1 MFGFG
6 KKNAEVQSEKLLE
19 KKIDCFVSI
28 GFAASTN
35 KKIKTGDIC
44 IPKNII
50 CSNGKKKKTSNKIRL
65 LLKKRLNTKSFDED
79 LFCSEK
85 IVYQKYEKQIL
96 YEKFRVGLIDM
107 ESEGVQLTADK
118 HGIPFVAIKVILD
131 NSETSIP
138 KELVNLYINEK
149 NFLDLIK
156 IPILFP
162 KILKLGIDYFKAKNS
177 LLKVCK
183 SIFM

>member
-6 KKNAEVQSEKLLE
+6 KKNAEIQSEKLLE

-65 LLKKRLNTKSFDED
+65 LLKKKLNTKSFDED

-85 IVYQKYEKQIL
+85 IIYQKYEKQIL
-96 YEKFRVGLIDM
+96 YEKFQAGLIDM

-118 HGIPFVAIKVILD
+118 HDIPFVAIKVILD

-149 NFLDLIK
+149 KILDWIK
-156 IPILFP
+156 IPIFFP
-162 KILKLGIDYFKAKNS
+162 MILKLGIDYFKAKKNLSKVCNS
-177 LLKVCK
+177 LFK
-183 SIFM
+183 

>member
-6 KKNAEVQSEKLLE
+6 KKNAKIQSERLLE

-65 LLKKRLNTKSFDED
+65 LLKKKLNTKSFDED

-85 IVYQKYEKQIL
+85 IIYQKYEKQIL
-96 YEKFRVGLIDM
+96 YEKFQAGLIDM

-118 HGIPFVAIKVILD
+118 HDIPFVAIKVILD

-149 NFLDLIK
+149 KNLDWIK
-156 IPILFP
+156 IPIFFP
-162 KILKLGIDYFKAKNS
+162 MILKLGIDYFKAKKNLSKVCNS
-177 LLKVCK
+177 LFK
-183 SIFM
+183 